1 MIICKKC
8 KSDNIVKN
16 GIVRGQQRYQCKAC
30 KYTFLLNDRRTNEEV
45 TVLKALNVL
54 IRSLNNVSYTMLEK
68 LLNRDRSLIQRWNQ
82 DAGLT
87 GWRSRHKDTFQIDFN
102 QLERYI
108 KMNENLFDT
117 AAPIF
122 VSAGKLLSDYSAILI
137 VQRKGDNK

>member
-54 IRSLNNVSYTMLEK
+54 IRSLSNVSYTMLEK
-68 LLNRDRSLIQRWNQ
+68 LLSRDRSLIQRWNQ

-87 GWRSRHKDTFQIDFN
+87 GWRSRH
-102 QLERYI
+102 
-108 KMNENLFDT
+108 
-117 AAPIF
+117 
-122 VSAGKLLSDYSAILI
+122 
-137 VQRKGDNK
+137 